1 MLITKTS
8 SLTGVSHTIDINI
21 SKDELERVNN
31 RYENGELIQNIVPSL
46 SFTDREFLMT
56 GITQEEWD
64 MFMVEEED

>member
-21 SKDELERVNN
+21 SKEELERVNS
-31 RYENGELIQNIVPSL
+31 RYENGELIQNIVPTL
-46 SFTDREFLMT
+46 SYSDREFLMT

-64 MFMVEEED
+64 MHMVDED

>member
-31 RYENGELIQNIVPSL
+31 HYENGELIQNIVPSL